1 MRRPV
6 RTLRA
11 EATVEQRGRRGRI
24 RGTVFTFLARPDRVR
39 FDAMTQFGPASILT
53 SDGDSFSLTDLRENR
68 FLTGPTCPQNIAR
81 LIGMPLPADA
91 LVRILFG
98 ETPEIAATEESIVCS
113 RDGTYRISRRD
124 ARGFRQELEFAIR
137 DYDRRA
143 PPEEQRLRLL
153 RAELHNPMGALEWRA
168 TYDDYRVVRD
178 PRSDASPKMGV
189 AMPFRV
195 NFEDAR
201 NRSEVRVRFR
211 SIDLNVAV
219 PETAFWQSPPPGI
232 TPEEVS
238 CD

>member
-11 EATVEQRGRRGRI
+11 EAVVEQRGRKGRI

-53 SDGDSFSLTDLRENR
+53 SDGDYFALTDLRENR
-68 FLTGPTCPQNIAR
+68 FLVGPTCPQNIAR
-81 LIGMPLPADA
+81 LVGIPLPADA

-98 ETPEIAATEESIVCS
+98 ETPDIVPIEESIVCS
-113 RDGTYRISRRD
+113 RDGTYRITRRNE
-124 ARGFRQELEFAIR
+124 RGFRQELEFAIR
-137 DYDRRA
+137 DADRRA
-143 PPEEQRLRLL
+143 PPREQRMRLV
-153 RAELHNPMGALEWRA
+153 RSELHNPLGGLEWRA
-168 TYDDYRVVRD
+168 TYEDYRVVSD
-178 PRSDASPKMGV
+178 PRSEARPKMGV

-195 NFEDAR
+195 IFEDPR

-211 SIDLNVAV
+211 TIDLNVSV
-219 PETAFWQSPPPGI
+219 PDTAFSQSPPPGI
-232 TPEEVS
+232 TVEEVT